1 MDGLPVILGLM
12 SPLGATPITYAV
24 LISGLVAVAV
34 GFVIVLRRGWGQ
46 SGTLQK
52 CAMLSLLFHLLLAG
66 LAMTIRIVSGA
77 GNGATGVPVQVRIV
91 ADIAPLAAPLEPVA
105 APPLLAPNEV
115 EAPLISQDSESAA
128 ATELPPVTA
137 AEPTE
142 PVESPEFVES
152 RPNTAEVTSSTTIE
166 APTQTPQTARQEP
179 TDIARQ
185 VALPATPYQLRS
197 AADRLAV
204 VESQGGNRQTE
215 ASVAAALD
223 WLARAQSSDGRWDAE
238 RHGAG
243 IERRLFNE
251 NRYGAGR
258 DADTGV
264 SALAILAFLGAGHS
278 HLDGEYR
285 QQVERG
291 IDFLI
296 RQQAPDGN
304 LYGGAGLYAQ
314 MYCHSMATFALAEAM
329 AMTGD
334 RRLFQPV
341 SKAAAFSIRAQH
353 PSNGGWRYDVGNRGD
368 TSQLGWQLMALSS
381 AEQAGI
387 SIPLQTWTGAE
398 RFLRTVRRGDAGGL
412 ASYLEY
418 GPASTSMTA
427 EALYCRSLVSAKLGG
442 SLDSRAAVEA
452 TRQILTELPNRRLV
466 NVYYWY
472 YATLALHQRQYESEF
487 DAYAWRLW
495 NESLTDVL
503 LAQQLTS
510 GGDAGSWDP
519 DSLWG
524 GHGGRVY
531 STAMSAMCLE
541 VYYRY
546 AAPMDDIAARSDSPS
561 GSSR

>member
-215 ASVAAALD
+215 ASVAAGGT
-223 WLARAQSSDGRWDAE
+223 AR
-238 RHGAG
+238 
-243 IERRLFNE
+243 RR
-251 NRYGAGR
+251 NR
-258 DADTGV
+258 T
-264 SALAILAFLGAGHS
+264 
-278 HLDGEYR
+278 
-285 QQVERG
+285 
-291 IDFLI
+291 
-296 RQQAPDGN
+296 
-304 LYGGAGLYAQ
+304 
-314 MYCHSMATFALAEAM
+314 
-329 AMTGD
+329 
-334 RRLFQPV
+334 
-341 SKAAAFSIRAQH
+341 
-353 PSNGGWRYDVGNRGD
+353 
-368 TSQLGWQLMALSS
+368 
-381 AEQAGI
+381 
-387 SIPLQTWTGAE
+387 
-398 RFLRTVRRGDAGGL
+398 
-412 ASYLEY
+412 
-418 GPASTSMTA
+418 
-427 EALYCRSLVSAKLGG
+427 
-442 SLDSRAAVEA
+442 AAV
-452 TRQILTELPNRRLV
+452 
-466 NVYYWY
+466 
-472 YATLALHQRQYESEF
+472 
-487 DAYAWRLW
+487 
-495 NESLTDVL
+495 
-503 LAQQLTS
+503 
-510 GGDAGSWDP
+510 
-519 DSLWG
+519 
-524 GHGGRVY
+524 
-531 STAMSAMCLE
+531 
-541 VYYRY
+541 
-546 AAPMDDIAARSDSPS
+546 
-561 GSSR
+561 